1 MPTCSENS
9 FALFKM
15 LAKHSRKC
23 SLTLENCFENISECS
38 VENTQK
44 VPNKIFQ
51 TFKIVCEMNFKFVQ
65 EQFILFRI
73 KCQNV
78 PKKAIFRPELSF
90 KLRCLVESCL
100 YKTHWNQYHTCFL
113 VGQHWPLASGY
124 QRMKRKSS
132 QWHAHA
138 NLGLRTA
145 ARLLLRWNRV
155 L

>member
-23 SLTLENCFENISECS
+23 SLTFKNCFENISECS

-51 TFKIVCEMNFKFVQ
+51 TFKIVCESNFKFVQ
-65 EQFILFRI
+65 EQFTVFRI
-73 KCQNV
+73 KCQNI
-78 PKKAIFRPELSF
+78 PKKTIFRPELSF

-113 VGQHWPLASGY
+113 VGQHWLLASGY

-155 L
+155 